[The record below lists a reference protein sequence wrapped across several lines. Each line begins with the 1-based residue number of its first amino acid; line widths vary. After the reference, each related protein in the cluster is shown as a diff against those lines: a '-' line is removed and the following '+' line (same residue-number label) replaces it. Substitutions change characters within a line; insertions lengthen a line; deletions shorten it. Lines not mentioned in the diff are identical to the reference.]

1 VFLICSIG
9 PATAVVWG
17 ISQWNRVAEHGGTTF
32 RLPWAPG
39 LGLTFD
45 FRLDGFGLLMLAL
58 VSGVGLLI
66 FGYSRWYFADGPRLG
81 RFAAILTVFSGAMLG
96 LIVADNLL
104 ALFVFWE
111 LTSITSY
118 LLIGFDDDKAAARAA
133 ALQAMLITGAGGLF
147 MLAGFVILG
156 QAAGTYSLFE
166 ILAAPPAGG
175 SVGVALALVLVGAV
189 TKSAQ
194 VPFHSWLPS
203 AMAAPTPVSA
213 YLHSAAMVM
222 AGVYLVAR
230 LSPAFAPH
238 HLFWQ
243 PALITIGLGTML
255 LGGYRAL
262 RQTDLKLLLAHGTVS
277 QLGFMTALVG
287 AGVPELTFAGAA
299 LILAH
304 GVFKAALFMVVGAID
319 NHRGT
324 RDLRRLH
331 QLSREMPGTF
341 VVATIAVASMVG
353 LPPTLGFLAKESAF
367 EASLGF
373 APAIAGVVV
382 VGSVITF
389 AYSARFLWGAFSS
402 KPDAVAPET
411 SPGGRASEWPLLV
424 PAGILA
430 LSTVV
435 LGLATG
441 VTSRLVQVAA
451 RALDSASGGELYLWH
466 GFNVPLAMSGATI
479 LAGVLLFAARKHVE
493 TWQSRVRPAL
503 GSQQVFESS
512 LRGLNRVADRTT
524 GLVQTGSLPAY
535 LGVIFLTAVLL
546 PGWAL
551 VGNSLP
557 LALTLDASPL
567 QLAVAGQVAAVG
579 LALAVIRRRF
589 IAVLLLG
596 AVGFGVAVL
605 FLVWGAPDL
614 ALTQILVET
623 LTLVIFVLVLRH
635 LPERFEPVRWR
646 AGNGI
651 RALISIVVGLFVTG
665 FALIASQERAGIN
678 ATAIE
683 YLERSV
689 PEAGGQNVV
698 NVILTDF
705 RAFDT
710 LGEIAVLCVA
720 AMGIASLVLAGRGS
734 EPGELPDER

>member
-1 VFLICSIG
+1 
-9 PATAVVWG
+9 
-17 ISQWNRVAEHGGTTF
+17 
-32 RLPWAPG
+32 
-39 LGLTFD
+39 
-45 FRLDGFGLLMLAL
+45 
-58 VSGVGLLI
+58 
-66 FGYSRWYFADGPRLG
+66 
-81 RFAAILTVFSGAMLG
+81 
-96 LIVADNLL
+96 
-104 ALFVFWE
+104 
-111 LTSITSY
+111 
-118 LLIGFDDDKAAARAA
+118 
-133 ALQAMLITGAGGLF
+133 
-147 MLAGFVILG
+147 
-156 QAAGTYSLFE
+156 
-166 ILAAPPAGG
+166 
-175 SVGVALALVLVGAV
+175 
-189 TKSAQ
+189 
-194 VPFHSWLPS
+194 
-203 AMAAPTPVSA
+203 
-213 YLHSAAMVM
+213 
-222 AGVYLVAR
+222 
-230 LSPAFAPH
+230 
-238 HLFWQ
+238 
-243 PALITIGLGTML
+243 
-255 LGGYRAL
+255 
-262 RQTDLKLLLAHGTVS
+262 
-277 QLGFMTALVG
+277 
-287 AGVPELTFAGAA
+287 
-299 LILAH
+299 
-304 GVFKAALFMVVGAID
+304 
-319 NHRGT
+319 
-324 RDLRRLH
+324 
-331 QLSREMPGTF
+331 
-341 VVATIAVASMVG
+341 
-353 LPPTLGFLAKESAF
+353 
-367 EASLGF
+367 
-373 APAIAGVVV
+373 
-382 VGSVITF
+382 
-389 AYSARFLWGAFSS
+389 
-402 KPDAVAPET
+402 VAPET